1 MFDNLLKAGSRWS
14 LLYRKFRR
22 EGAYPQT
29 SGNLKKGG
37 SPGET
42 FVWIGD
48 LVDDSHDRSGPR
60 QIPTQ
65 DGLYAEMTTEGIEE
79 VETYVLH
86 YQNNVSQYIANV

>member
-1 MFDNLLKAGSRWS
+1 MN
-14 LLYRKFRR
+14 
-22 EGAYPQT
+22 
-29 SGNLKKGG
+29 
-37 SPGET
+37 
-42 FVWIGD
+42 
-48 LVDDSHDRSGPR
+48 DSHDRSGPR